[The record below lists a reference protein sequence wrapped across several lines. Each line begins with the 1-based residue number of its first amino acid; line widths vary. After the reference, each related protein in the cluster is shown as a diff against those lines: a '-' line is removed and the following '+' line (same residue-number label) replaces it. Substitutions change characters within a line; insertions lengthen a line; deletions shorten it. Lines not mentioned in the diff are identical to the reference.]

1 MKTYKFVID
10 GQLSNLNDYI
20 RALNISKFKGAEL
33 KRNQERLI
41 SIAIKN
47 QLNGVKIINPVRVK
61 FNWIEPNAKRDIDNI
76 AFAKKFIL
84 DALANCGTIQN
95 DTQKHVVGFT
105 DSFWIDKNNPR
116 IEVTLEV
123 LEVE

>member
-1 MKTYKFVID
+1 MKNYEFVID

-33 KRNQERLI
+33 KRNQEKLI

-61 FNWIEPNAKRDIDNI
+61 FNWIEPNAKRDIDNV
-76 AFAKKFIL
+76 AFAKKFVF
-84 DALANCGTIQN
+84 DALVRCGTLQN
-95 DTQKHVVGFT
+95 DTQKHIVGFS
-105 DSFWIDKNNPR
+105 DDFGIDKINPR
-116 IEVTLEV
+116 IEVILEV
-123 LEVE
+123 LEND